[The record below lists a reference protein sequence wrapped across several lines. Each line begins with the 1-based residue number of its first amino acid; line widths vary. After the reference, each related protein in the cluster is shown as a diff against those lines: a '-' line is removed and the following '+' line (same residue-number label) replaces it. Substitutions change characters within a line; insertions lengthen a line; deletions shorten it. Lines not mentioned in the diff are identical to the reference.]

1 MIQFA
6 NKSVVLEKFVIDPL
20 YKLIDTKV
28 GQNQLPISDNF
39 CCNLQ

>member
-6 NKSVVLEKFVIDPL
+6 NKSVVFLEKFVIDPI

-28 GQNQLPISDNF
+28 GQNQLPISDKF
-39 CCNLQ
+39 LL